1 MAEISIIIVSFNSR
15 KFISKCL
22 ESISKCFKSLSHEII
37 IVDNG
42 SKDGTIDI
50 LKEKKEITLVQ
61 NGKNEGYARACNQGA
76 RIACGKY
83 LFFAN
88 PDIEFE
94 DNIPDKIFIF
104 LSKNKDYA
112 GGGFTHIHRHG
123 KIQRICAGHIVKP
136 LDHFAE
142 QLGLYGLLPSVRTF
156 NARFFP
162 LRGYKTDHPAEFICG
177 GCFLIRKE
185 IFQELSGFDEKFLA
199 YFEDMDFCRR
209 LKNEG
214 YRLFY
219 WGSQRIIHSLG
230 TERRKMSSVS
240 LRTDYASR
248 YYYFKKHYSPVWVPF
263 LWIIS
268 NIGLVT
274 RFTVFILFSLYKIQ
288 FYNIAKNYFNV
299 FLSHLN
305 LVRYAK

>member
-22 ESISKCFKSLSHEII
+22 ESISKCFKGLKHEII

-61 NGKNEGYARACNQGA
+61 NGKNEGYAKACNQGA

-162 LRGYKTDHPAEFICG
+162 SRGYKTDHPAEFICG

-230 TERRKMSSVS
+230 TERRKMSPVS
-240 LRTDYASR
+240 LKADYASR
-248 YYYFKKHYSPVWVPF
+248 YYYFKKHYSPVWIPF

>member
-15 KFISKCL
+15 KFISRCL
-22 ESISKCFKSLSHEII
+22 ESISRSFKDLEHEII

-42 SKDGTIDI
+42 SKDGTIDL
-50 LKEKKEITLVQ
+50 LKQKKDIILVQ
-61 NGKNEGYARACNQGA
+61 NGKNEGYAKACNQGA
-76 RIACGKY
+76 KIASGKF

-94 DNIPDKIFIF
+94 DSIPDKIFTF

-112 GGGFTHIHRHG
+112 GGGFTHIHLQG
-123 KIQRICAGHIVKP
+123 KIQRICTGHIVKP
-136 LDHFAE
+136 LDHFSE
-142 QLGLYGLLPSVRTF
+142 QLGLYGLFPSVRTF

-162 LRGYKTDHPAEFICG
+162 WRRYSTDHPAEFISG

-185 IFQELSGFDEKFLA
+185 VFQELSGFDEKFLA
-199 YFEDMDFCRR
+199 YYEDMDFCLR

-219 WGSQRIIHSLG
+219 WGTLRIIHSLG
-230 TERRKMSSVS
+230 TERGRISPAS
-240 LRTDYASR
+240 LKADYASR
-248 YYYFKKHYSPVWVPF
+248 YYYFKKHYSPLWFPT

-268 NIGLVT
+268 NVGLVT
-274 RFTVFILFSLYKIQ
+274 RFTVFILFSLYKTQ

-305 LVRYAK
+305 IVRYAQ

>member
-15 KFISKCL
+15 IFISKCL

-42 SKDGTIDI
+42 SQDGTIHL
-50 LKEKKEITLVQ
+50 LKEKKEIILVQ
-61 NGKNEGYARACNQGA
+61 NGKNQGYAKACNQGA
-76 RIACGKY
+76 KIASGKY

-136 LDHFAE
+136 LDHFSE

-199 YFEDMDFCRR
+199 YFEDMDFCLR

-230 TERRKMSSVS
+230 TERRKMSPTS
-240 LRTDYASR
+240 LKTDYASR
-248 YYYFKKHYSPVWVPF
+248 YYYFKKHYSPAWIPF

-268 NIGLVT
+268 NIGLLA
-274 RFTVFILFSLYKIQ
+274 RFIVFIFYSLYKIQ

-305 LVRYAK
+305 LVYYAK

>member
-15 KFISKCL
+15 KFLSKCL
-22 ESISKCFKSLSHEII
+22 ESISKCFKSFNHEII

-42 SKDGTIDI
+42 SQDGTIHL
-50 LKEKKEITLVQ
+50 LKEKKEIILVQ
-61 NGKNEGYARACNQGA
+61 NRKNEGYARACNQGA
-76 RIACGKY
+76 RIASGKY

-112 GGGFTHIHRHG
+112 GGGFTHIHLSG

-162 LRGYKTDHPAEFICG
+162 LKGYKTDHPAEFICG

-185 IFQELSGFDEKFLA
+185 IFQKLCGFDENFLA

-230 TERRKMSSVS
+230 TERRKMSPVS
-240 LRTDYASR
+240 LKADYASR
-248 YYYFKKHYSPVWVPF
+248 YYYFKKHYSPVWIPF

-305 LVRYAK
+305 LARYAK

>member
-22 ESISKCFKSLSHEII
+22 ESISKCFKGLKHEII

-61 NGKNEGYARACNQGA
+61 NVKNEGYAKACNQGA

-162 LRGYKTDHPAEFICG
+162 SRGYKTDHPAEFICG

-199 YFEDMDFCRR
+199 YFEDMDFCQR

-230 TERRKMSSVS
+230 TERRKMSPVS
-240 LRTDYASR
+240 LKADYASR
-248 YYYFKKHYSPVWVPF
+248 YYYFKKHYSPVWIPF

>member
-15 KFISKCL
+15 KFVSKCL
-22 ESISKCFKSLSHEII
+22 ESISKCFKSLSPEII

-76 RIACGKY
+76 RIASGKY

-112 GGGFTHIHRHG
+112 GGGFTHIHLSG

-136 LDHFAE
+136 LDHFFE
-142 QLGLYGLLPSVRTF
+142 QLGFYGLLPSVRTF

-240 LRTDYASR
+240 LKADYASR
-248 YYYFKKHYSPVWVPF
+248 YYYFKKHYSPVWIPF

>member
-22 ESISKCFKSLSHEII
+22 ESISKCFKSLSYEII

-76 RIACGKY
+76 KIAGGKY

-209 LKNEG
+209 LKNKG

-230 TERRKMSSVS
+230 TERRKISSVS
-240 LRTDYASR
+240 LKTDYTSR
-248 YYYFKKHYSPVWVPF
+248 YYYFKKHYSPVWIPF